1 MWVPVVVVVVVVV
14 VVEGSRQCAFWVVD
28 FFFVYSEQN
37 LSTPNK
43 ICALW
48 LKYLVFVTFGIF
60 AFFVFCTPLLLH
72 VYTFIFGK
80 K

>member
-14 VVEGSRQCAFWVVD
+14 VKVAGSVHFGSWN
-28 FFFVYSEQN
+28 FFVYSEQN

-60 AFFVFCTPLLLH
+60 AFFVFCTPLLLY
-72 VYTFIFGK
+72 VYTFIFGEK
-80 K
+80 KK